1 MLKISMLES
10 GHLFNHSDI
19 NRLKEECE
27 KFDVDLDLK
36 LHKYLFSKDHA
47 NDRSLIE
54 DSDVFFINNFD
65 VLIQNLKN
73 CELIEVLRKDFPQKF
88 IVGFVQE
95 LPHYKNFYDSKKY
108 LVDHTIGTAHE
119 SRVPDLKSYSYFP
132 FPMPSKNIY
141 ETANSR
147 IPSRVLL
154 SGSFR
159 LARAQLYYKLMSNI
173 DINTVLFYSKNRG
186 YSKDYDG
193 TNSIYPVNFKE
204 KFGDQVIYSSDN
216 TYKDYIKELSLS
228 QVVINYSRQVSSTE
242 GFHLDI
248 DHNMNKISQKQD
260 FEFMSTRVRECALT
274 KTACLSNYDKIYA
287 ISGLEEGVHM
297 VTYSSYDDLV
307 DKTKYLSANP
317 ELCQSLGENLF
328 NHYKYNYTD
337 IHLIQKIKELV

>member
-1 MLKISMLES
+1 MIKISILES

-19 NRLKEECE
+19 NNLKEECK
-27 KFDVDLDLK
+27 KFDVELDLN

-54 DSDVFFINNFD
+54 DSDIFLINNFD
-65 VLIQNLKN
+65 VLIQSPNN
-73 CELIEVLRKDFPQKF
+73 CELIKLLRQDFPQKF
-88 IVGFVQE
+88 IIGFVQE
-95 LPHYKNFYDSKKY
+95 LPHYKNCYDSKKH
-108 LVDHTIGTAHE
+108 LVDHTIGTAHG
-119 SRVPDLKSYSYFP
+119 SRLPDLKNYSYFP

-141 ETANSR
+141 EMTNNRIASR
-147 IPSRVLL
+147 ILL

-159 LARAQLYYKLMSNI
+159 LARAQLYYRLMSNS
-173 DINTVLFYSKNRG
+173 DLNMVLFYSKNRG

-193 TNSIYPVNFKE
+193 INSIYPVNFKE
-204 KFGDQVIYSSDN
+204 KFGDKVICSSDN
-216 TYKDYIKELSLS
+216 TYKDYIKELSSS
-228 QVVINYSRQVSSTE
+228 QVVINYSRQVTSTE

-248 DHNMNKISQKQD
+248 DHNMSKISQKQD
-260 FEFMSTRVRECALT
+260 FEFMSTRVRECALM

-307 DKTKYLSANP
+307 EKTKHLLANP

-328 NHYKYNYTD
+328 SHYRDNYTD
-337 IHLIQKIKELV
+337 IHLLKKIKDLI